1 MEDFF
6 GFYLAECM
14 TIEEVSACTK
24 QGFCNSRLNLL
35 TPMQKNLS
43 RTLVCEIPGIKIC
56 LQARNFILCG
66 LIYMRE
72 MFHLSALR
80 ILLAPVF
87 DFIIFYRMLGSNINI
102 LKKLFFGFF

>member
-1 MEDFF
+1 MRAQNRAFAIAGQIF
-6 GFYLAECM
+6 G
-14 TIEEVSACTK
+14 TSV
-24 QGFCNSRLNLL
+24 Q
-35 TPMQKNLS
+35 NLS

-66 LIYMRE
+66 LISMRE

-87 DFIIFYRMLGSNINI
+87 DFRIFVRRLYI
-102 LKKLFFGFF
+102 LRFFGDFDQ